1 MSELKLVTE
10 NGEILFL
17 YDAKMCNPNGD
28 PDDENRPR
36 MDLERERNL
45 VSDVRLKRYIRDYLY
60 DYFQTNGGDQTIYV
74 TKAEGVVQAGDRV
87 KQLLG
92 KDSVSKADLPV
103 LLTKL
108 IDARLFGATIPL
120 KEAKEPVSVTGP
132 VQFNW
137 GYSLNRVQ
145 LVESNT
151 LSSQFAAKEQAVQ
164 GTFGKD
170 YRLYYSLIAFHG
182 IVSARRAAV
191 MYKVAGENPAASLNT
206 QDLELL
212 DQAMLKAIPL
222 LATRSKIGQYPRLYL
237 RFEFTDAETFMGD
250 MREDLRLERDS
261 GLRSVQDVRLEIG
274 GLRERILGVKDCIGR
289 VFFWQD
295 RELITTVDGV
305 RQDCGTWLASLLGKE
320 RVIPLGRE

>member
-1 MSELKLVTE
+1 MSELKLVTK

-222 LATRSKIGQYPRLYL
+222 LAIRSKIGQYPGSTSVLSSPMRRPSWGICVRICAWSATLGFAPSRTSGWRSAGLGNVFLEL
-237 RFEFTDAETFMGD
+237 RIALVGSFF
-250 MREDLRLERDS
+250 
-261 GLRSVQDVRLEIG
+261 
-274 GLRERILGVKDCIGR
+274 GR
-289 VFFWQD
+289 TVNLSPLWTVFARTAVPGWPVFSAKS
-295 RELITTVDGV
+295 E
-305 RQDCGTWLASLLGKE
+305 
-320 RVIPLGRE
+320 